1 MTSTKPLVTSKNQER
16 QEELVEQAKALP
28 GVAEAIAVYGALQP
42 YASLALVPAN
52 PKVTYA
58 TGGNK

>member
-1 MTSTKPLVTSKNQER
+1 MTSPKIPVKSKNQEKQR
-16 QEELVEQAKALP
+16 ELVEQAKALP

-42 YASLALVPAN
+42 YAPILVPAD

-58 TGGNK
+58 TGGNR